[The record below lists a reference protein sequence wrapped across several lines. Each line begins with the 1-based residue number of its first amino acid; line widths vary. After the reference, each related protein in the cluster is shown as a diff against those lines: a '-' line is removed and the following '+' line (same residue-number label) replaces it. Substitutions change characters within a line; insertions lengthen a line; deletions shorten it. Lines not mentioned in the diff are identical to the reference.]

1 MGISYKRTSIMET
14 SGEWNATL
22 YKWDVSLSRILIFL
36 IKEAAKYV
44 SFLSDLFISWRDVE
58 ASLDIELY
66 RERQFFFGFGNL
78 GIDNLSHINYEYS
91 LGSMSYIDYRAIYM
105 LEGTRSDDDIT
116 FTLYRIEVTG
126 YESD

>member
-14 SGEWNATL
+14 SGEWNTTL
-22 YKWDVSLSRILIFL
+22 HKWDVSLSSILIFL
-36 IKEAAKYV
+36 IKEAAKCV

-58 ASLDIELY
+58 DSLDIELY
-66 RERQFFFGFGNL
+66 RERQFFFGFWNL
-78 GIDNLSHINYEYS
+78 GIDNLLNINYEYS

-105 LEGTRSDDDIT
+105 LEGTETEGFIT